1 MVLAKN
7 HQNCISCLS
16 DYCTCIVVGHDVMN
30 VFCGQLRHSDV
41 HSPHTNIF
49 VYSRYG
55 VDLIYQPLRRVFQVL
70 NNHFYNY
77 GTIYDV
83 RLYLAFFTLSFNLID
98 LCMPTAGAY
107 CQRGAVG
114 PRPMVGLLYEVGI
127 SDCSL
132 VLIYYL
138 YINLDK

>member
-1 MVLAKN
+1 M
-7 HQNCISCLS
+7 
-16 DYCTCIVVGHDVMN
+16 
-30 VFCGQLRHSDV
+30 
-41 HSPHTNIF
+41 
-49 VYSRYG
+49 
-55 VDLIYQPLRRVFQVL
+55 
-70 NNHFYNY
+70 
-77 GTIYDV
+77 
-83 RLYLAFFTLSFNLID
+83 TLD

-138 YINLDK
+138 YINLDNITDIVSGIYVISNTFCSLIPEMSS